1 MCCKKIYCICLI
13 LISLNFNNLNQM
25 LKLGSCSSDIS
36 HLRQIN
42 KNVCFYLDI
51 LTSIIFFR
59 DLYKWVTMYTPQQ
72 KQIETKSFSIQNI
85 ESITN
90 KMFLMYFHS
99 IFLLIDSQQ
108 QLFHFNV
115 SDWDI
120 IIIIMYISNP

>member
-1 MCCKKIYCICLI
+1 
-13 LISLNFNNLNQM
+13 M
-25 LKLGSCSSDIS
+25 LFF
-36 HLRQIN
+36 H
-42 KNVCFYLDI
+42 LDI

-85 ESITN
+85 ESITK